1 MNILLLAAYFPP
13 DTGSAAHLFYELG
26 TALVKKGHGV
36 TILTSFPS
44 YHARGD
50 LGANLITVHSP
61 GNRDH
66 VVMNGASPGKVEVML
81 NWVDTDFIAH
91 EERINGFR
99 EEYNLG
105 NKFVVS
111 FAAVIGYSQDIDV
124 ILNLRDGV
132 SLMTGRL
139 TSLKNTGH
147 T

>member
-111 FAAVIGYSQDIDV
+111 FAGVIGYSQDIDV